1 MMLMRHGGRSA
12 TATNMASIKLSV
24 VIPAY
29 NERKRLPPTLERMI
43 SYLDGRRE
51 PYEIIVV
58 DDASSDGTS
67 EVAERL
73 LAPLGERGRI
83 LRREEN
89 RGKGASIRRGM
100 LAARGAR
107 VLFSDADMSTP
118 IDEVEK
124 LERALA
130 DGAQVAIGSRA
141 LQRTLVEKP
150 QGWLRDHLGRVFNAI
165 VRLFA
170 LRGIADTQCGFKLFT
185 AEVVGPIF
193 SRQRIT
199 SFGFDVEVLAIARHL
214 GYAIVEVPV
223 RWINDTES
231 KVTMLQ
237 GARAFLDPLRVRLA
251 LVLGQYDEHRFVASE
266 ESVLA
271 RRGP

>member
-1 MMLMRHGGRSA
+1 MCHGAAKSA
-12 TATNMASIKLSV
+12 PNRMSSIELSV

-29 NERKRLPPTLERMI
+29 NERRRLPPTLERMI
-43 SYLDGRRE
+43 AYLDGRPR

-67 EVAERL
+67 EVARTL
-73 LAPLGERGRI
+73 LAPLGERGRV
-83 LRREEN
+83 LRREDN

-118 IDEVEK
+118 IDEIEK

-130 DGAQVAIGSRA
+130 GGAQVAIGSRA
-141 LQRTLVEKP
+141 LQRALVEKP
-150 QGWLRDHLGRVFNAI
+150 QGWLRDHLGRLFNAV

-214 GYAIVEVPV
+214 GYGIVEVPV

-251 LVLGQYDEHRFVASE
+251 LALGQYDERRAIASD
-266 ESVLA
+266 
-271 RRGP
+271 